1 MQTNEFFLNF
11 PSLPLPF
18 LFHVF
23 ISLFKSLDRSSPPSP
38 SEYSLT
44 RAMNALLAR
53 QRCPC
58 SAKPARDQD
67 RPAVAAR
74 PAISSTATAAFR
86 TKLGGGGGEA
96 ETTHDGSSPVVLR
109 VRGGAT
115 SLSLEE
121 RAGRVYATAE
131 LDNGSKKG
139 GDGDGDLFFSAGPPP
154 PSGVFLAGAGAEL
167 RPGTSYLLSP
177 GAEIS
182 FTDAATGGETSVTV
196 DYEVSENDG
205 IGGLGEMLARAMAAQ
220 ASDEVRA
227 KLDDVF

>member
-1 MQTNEFFLNF
+1 
-11 PSLPLPF
+11 
-18 LFHVF
+18 
-23 ISLFKSLDRSSPPSP
+23 
-38 SEYSLT
+38 
-44 RAMNALLAR
+44 MNALLAR

-58 SAKPARDQD
+58 SAKPARDQN

-205 IGGLGEMLARAMAAQ
+205 IGGLGEMRARAMAAQ